1 MVVLSPMAHPREL
14 RLAVAMRGGVSLAV
28 YMGGVCSELARMRAS
43 TVSDH
48 TADDAYASWL
58 AAAGFDDVVVD
69 VIAGTSAGGLNG
81 VLLAS
86 HLVYGM
92 EFGSNV
98 RDMWLQL
105 GDLERLT
112 RNPRHLAV
120 ESLLDGDHYFYE
132 KLRETLET
140 FTPASSSTPP
150 DGERSIPTSALRLIL
165 TATRVAPRADAVRPA
180 LGPTLSTGARRAHF
194 RFRHAPDQAARWPGD
209 TLSDFATSDGLA
221 DSLRCLAYAGRT
233 TSSFPGAFE
242 PARPIVATRN
252 AQGDPYPP
260 LRRNELAIDMSGVC
274 SEAGAPEP
282 GLQGRVEMIDGGL
295 LDNIPLAWAVRA
307 IASSPA
313 AAPVDRWLLYLQ
325 PVPPRRPQAGGPS
338 ESARARP
345 LSRLAG
351 VIIKSFS
358 IWAGSESLLEDEAEL
373 RDAAARG
380 ARARAADG
388 SVLALCRDR
397 APETIV
403 NAAMLDQYVRCA
415 NTLDGVRFAYLVER
429 PVDALGGDP
438 LPFPAATNVLAAL
451 DETDAGGR
459 FLGACRK
466 VESMAFATTPSS
478 SIDIV
483 EQGRSPIAIVRAC
496 MSLLGWIRLLETDGG
511 ATVDTSLRDDLY
523 STRLAAETLVAVR
536 DRMLLSTSAARL
548 RPSFLT
554 AHPARAQPDV
564 IARDVDHELAS
575 HLGGIGSPAADADAA
590 EWRNFANVLA
600 ATVVHHAART
610 DPLSSEVATQTEQ
623 STEPQASTA
632 NPAIAALW
640 KRVAYLASRLAA
652 HAAPAQSVGLANVL
666 PLDTTDALGRVVA
679 YEILAGPLRPDPL
692 AEATPIRVAAITA
705 ANASPLERLI
715 FPGET
720 LDDAARVDRKLSGNQ
735 VANFAAFLS
744 SRWRDADWI
753 WGRLD
758 AAQSLASII
767 AARLPDTTTRNDI
780 QRLCFAGASDVVQ
793 PTLAQVLADLHIDDA
808 NAVSL
813 APVALAARL
822 HLDILEQ
829 ELPVLARL
837 QERTDGSD
845 LPPDGGTL
853 RVEPF
858 ATAADLEHAAP
869 TLAAVGAETLWT
881 LAGRTDLR
889 RTIVR
894 AGLVGWEALQ
904 PSGGIAAALARIVL
918 LLLKPFAVAALVAYV
933 APSSGI
939 VAAAAS
945 YLVAA
950 IIAGHW
956 FSWLAYVFAAGGA
969 LLVVAGT
976 VQRRLGRDARAS
988 SRRVLWWIAV
998 AVAAVALGV
1007 LGYFLHDRTGPVE
1020 WSTGRAVASVAVLE
1034 FFGAGLPLRWLSG
1047 RRHSG
1052 RFVSRALRI
1061 LAAVVAATAA
1071 AALTCWI
1078 VYSNDVPMWF
1088 AALLGVWA
1096 PLAAVTAVLMLAY
1109 PPSNEPTTE
1118 TAPTGHS

>member
-1 MVVLSPMAHPREL
+1 MAHPREL

-28 YMGGVCSELARMRAS
+28 YMGGVCSELARLRAS
-43 TVSDH
+43 MASER
-48 TADDAYASWL
+48 AANDAYASWL
-58 AAAGFDDVVVD
+58 AAGGFDRVVVD

-92 EFGSNV
+92 EFGTNV

-112 RNPRHLAV
+112 RNPRHFAV

-132 KLRETLET
+132 KLRETLEAYA
-140 FTPASSSTPP
+140 PASGTAPP
-150 DGERSIPTSALRLIL
+150 DGERTLTTSALRLIL

-180 LGPTLSTGARRAHF
+180 LGPTLATGARRAHF
-194 RFRHAPDQAARWPGD
+194 RFRHAPGQTARWPGD
-209 TLSDFATSDGLA
+209 TLSDFATTNDGLV

-242 PARPIVATRN
+242 PARPIVATNN
-252 AQGDPYPP
+252 AQGDAYPP
-260 LRRNELAIDMSGVC
+260 LPRRELSIDMSGVC

-282 GLQGRVEMIDGGL
+282 GLQGRVELIDGGL

-313 AAPVDRWLLYLQ
+313 VAPVDRWLLYLQ
-325 PVPPRRPQAGGPS
+325 PVPPRRPQPGGPS

-351 VIIKSFS
+351 IIIKSFS

-373 RDAAARG
+373 REAAARG

-388 SVLALCRDR
+388 SVLALCRDS
-397 APETIV
+397 APESMVSTAV
-403 NAAMLDQYVRCA
+403 LDQYVRCA

-438 LPFPAATNVLAAL
+438 LPFPAASNVLAAL

-459 FLGACRK
+459 FLGACRN
-466 VESMAFATTPSS
+466 VESMAFETAPSRP
-478 SIDIV
+478 IDIV
-483 EQGRSPIAIVRAC
+483 EQSRSPIAIVRAC
-496 MSLLGWIRLLETDGG
+496 MSLLGWIRLLESDGG
-511 ATVDTSLRDDLY
+511 ATVDATLRDDLY

-536 DRMLLSTSAARL
+536 DRMLLSTCAARL
-548 RPSFLT
+548 RPSFL
-554 AHPARAQPDV
+554 AEDPQRAQPDV
-564 IARDVDHELAS
+564 IARDVDQELAR
-575 HLGGIGSPAADADAA
+575 HLGGIGTPAVDAGAA
-590 EWRNFANVLA
+590 EWRNYANVLA
-600 ATVVHHAART
+600 AMVVHRAARS
-610 DPLSSEVATQTEQ
+610 DPRSSEVAVQAEQ
-623 STEPQASTA
+623 ETPPQAPSTA

-640 KRVAYLASRLAA
+640 KRLAHLASQLANHAA
-652 HAAPAQSVGLANVL
+652 HAQSVGLANVL
-666 PLDTTDALGRVVA
+666 PLDTTDALGRIVA

-715 FPGET
+715 FPDET
-720 LDDAARVDRKLSGNQ
+720 LDDADRVDRKLSGNQ

-780 QRLCFAGASDVVQ
+780 QSLCFAGASDVVQ
-793 PTLAQVLADLHIDDA
+793 PTLAHALADLHIDDA
-808 NAVSL
+808 NASQL
-813 APVALAARL
+813 APAALTARL

-829 ELPVLARL
+829 ELPVLAHL
-837 QERTDGSD
+837 QERVDGSD
-845 LPPDGGTL
+845 LPPDADTL
-853 RVEPF
+853 RVSAF
-858 ATAADLEHAAP
+858 KNATELEHAAP
-869 TLAAVGAETLWT
+869 VLAAVGAETLWT

-894 AGLVGWEALQ
+894 AGLVAWEALQ
-904 PSGGIAAALARIVL
+904 PSGGFAAALLRFAL
-918 LLLKPFAVAALVAYV
+918 LLVKPFAVAALVAYI

-939 VAAAAS
+939 VAAAAA

-950 IIAGHW
+950 IIAGDW

-976 VQRRLGRDARAS
+976 VQRYLGRDARAS
-988 SRRVLWWIAV
+988 SRQVLWWIAIV
-998 AVAAVALGV
+998 LAAVALGV
-1007 LGYFLHDRTGPVE
+1007 LGFALHDRTGSVE
-1020 WSTGRAVASVAVLE
+1020 WSTGRAIATVAVLE
-1034 FFGAGLPLRWLSG
+1034 LFGAGLPLRWLSG
-1047 RRHSG
+1047 RRGSR
-1052 RFVSRALRI
+1052 RFGSRVLRI
-1061 LAAVVAATAA
+1061 LAAVLAGTAA
-1071 AALTCWI
+1071 SAIVCW
-1078 VYSNDVPMWF
+1078 VLYPRDVPDWSS
-1088 AALLGVWA
+1088 ALLGVWA
-1096 PLAAVTAVLMLAY
+1096 PLAAVTAVLMFAY

-1118 TAPTGHS
+1118 SPRTGHS